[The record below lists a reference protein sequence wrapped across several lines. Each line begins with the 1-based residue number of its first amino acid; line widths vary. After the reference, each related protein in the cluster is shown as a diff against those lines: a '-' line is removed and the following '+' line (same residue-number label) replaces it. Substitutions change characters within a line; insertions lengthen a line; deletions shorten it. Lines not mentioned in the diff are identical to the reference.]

1 VTVRRRRAP
10 RAALSVAAWAGLAWV
25 AGGARAAPAGAGA
38 HLAPA
43 TNTTGA
49 VAVIRA
55 PVGDSVLEEASLRL
69 RSELDAAGTGNR
81 LIDCSGPGNPEPHDC
96 PDASAVARI
105 SLFRED
111 GIATLQVLASLPDGL
126 ELRRHVRVPAEM
138 GGSDPSV
145 LAVRAVELLRDLYL
159 DIPRVARRPQPAP
172 AATSKPTAARD
183 TAAAPPAP
191 DRSVAGSAFL
201 GAGVLQGRWGLSAA
215 PGPSLGFGVTFHGR
229 LRVLATVAGPFAG
242 SSRTPAGTDVD
253 TWQTLVAAQ
262 VRYELGSSRIRP
274 YALAGGGLYSLRAQA
289 EQPNTQRSPLVAV
302 GVGVVARIF
311 PWLAVT
317 LDAQEVVTWWILDV
331 TAGDTVIGRA
341 GGPSEL
347 VQAGLM
353 LTAP

>member
-10 RAALSVAAWAGLAWV
+10 RTALLAAAWAALACA
-25 AGGARAAPAGAGA
+25 AGGAWAAPTGA
-38 HLAPA
+38 HAATA
-43 TNTTGA
+43 TNATGA

-69 RSELDAAGTGNR
+69 RSELDAAGTSNR

-105 SLFRED
+105 SLFREE

-159 DIPRVARRPQPAP
+159 DIPRVARRPQPA
-172 AATSKPTAARD
+172 AATTSRPTAGRD
-183 TAAAPPAP
+183 TVAAPPAP

-215 PGPSLGFGVTFHGR
+215 AGPSLGFGITFQGR

-311 PWLAVT
+311 PWLALT

-353 LTAP
+353 VTAP